1 MPKIYYPV
9 RRLTGCEQVG
19 NAIEGSE
26 AARSRLKF
34 LSDPKQVIPQSP
46 IAKLGQVVT
55 LNVNL
60 SQLDFWTLQTS
71 Q

>member
-9 RRLTGCEQVG
+9 RRLTDCEQVG
-19 NAIEGSE
+19 NDIAGSE

-55 LNVNL
+55 LSADL
-60 SQLDFWTLQTS
+60 SQRDL
-71 Q
+71 